1 MDRKEEPLFSAF
13 LPVSREEWEDQIRKD
28 LKGADYEK
36 KLVWKTLEGFRVQPY
51 YMAEDLKNIS
61 YLEGRPGVFPFVG
74 GSRAYGNDWEIRQDI
89 RVSDPV
95 EANRKALEALE
106 RGAEAIGFVFNIGH
120 PGSDKACVDKLDRL
134 VQDID
139 PEKVPLY
146 FEGFPCAAGLPA
158 WLYEFC
164 TGRGSHPE
172 KISGSAG
179 IDPLGDT
186 CATGKDPAEGMDRLA
201 HVFTGWKDKLKSY
214 RLITVHTSAVH
225 HAGASLV
232 QELAFGLAMG
242 QEYLSFLT
250 GRGFDVR
257 QVAPRIQF
265 SMVTGSHYFLEIARL
280 RAARYLWSRILEAWG
295 LEPGRIPPMHLHCIT
310 SQRNRTI
317 YDPYVNMLR
326 STTEAMA
333 AVLGG
338 TSSLSVE
345 PFDILFRDP
354 SAFSE
359 RISRNTQI
367 ILKEEAYFNKVADPA
382 AGSYYLENL
391 TDSMIGASWDLFLEV
406 ERMGGFTEAFRKGW
420 IQEQVEKVA
429 AERDRN
435 VALRKDVLVGT
446 SMYADNNETL
456 AGDMEIDKENESPSE
471 GPLQPLRPFRP
482 ARVYEEIRMQTEKS
496 GKRPRVLLLTYGDP
510 AMRRARASFAWNF
523 FACAGFEIIDHPG
536 YTSLEEGMAA
546 SVESRAD
553 ITVICS
559 SDEEY
564 PEIVPPVTEKL
575 KGKTLVVVAGYP
587 KEHVDQLREA
597 GVKHFIHIRQDVPQ
611 VLREFQKELGII
623 AS

>member
-1 MDRKEEPLFSAF
+1 MDRKDEPLFSAF
-13 LPVSREEWEDQIRKD
+13 PPVSREEWEDQIRKD

-51 YMAEDLKNIS
+51 YTAEDLKNIF
-61 YLEGRPGVFPFVG
+61 YLEGRPGVFPFVRG
-74 GSRAYGNDWEIRQDI
+74 GCASGNDWEIRQDI
-89 RVSDPV
+89 RVSDPA

-106 RGAEAIGFVFNIGH
+106 RGAEAIGFVFNFRH

-134 VQDID
+134 VQGID

-146 FEGFPCAAGLPA
+146 FEGFPCAADLPA
-158 WLYEFC
+158 WLYGYSA
-164 TGRGSHPE
+164 GRGSHPE

-186 CATGKDPAEGMDRLA
+186 CVTGNDPAEGMDGLA
-201 HVFTGWKDKLKSY
+201 HVFTGWKDKLNSY
-214 RLITVHTSAVH
+214 RLITVHTSAIH

-265 SMVTGSHYFLEIARL
+265 SMVTGSHYFLEIAKL

-295 LEPGRIPPMHLHCIT
+295 MEPGRIPPMHLHCIT

-317 YDPYVNMLR
+317 FDPYVNMLR

-338 TSSLSVE
+338 TGSLSVE
-345 PFDILFRDP
+345 PFDILVRDP

-359 RISRNTQI
+359 RIARNTQI

-391 TDSMIGASWDLFLEV
+391 TDSMIGASWELFREV
-406 ERMGGFTEAFRKGW
+406 DRMGGFTEVFRKGW

-446 SMYADNNETL
+446 SMYANSDETL
-456 AGDMEIDKENESPSE
+456 PGDVKIDKGKDIPSGE
-471 GPLQPLRPFRP
+471 PLQPLRPRRA
-482 ARVYEEIRMQTEKS
+482 ARDFDEIRMQTQKS

-510 AMRRARASFAWNF
+510 AMRRARATFSWNF

-536 YTSLEEGMAA
+536 YASLEEGMSA
-546 SVESRAD
+546 SMKNRAD

-564 PEIVPPVTEKL
+564 PEIVPPVLEKL
-575 KGKTLVVVAGYP
+575 KEKTLVVVAGYP
-587 KEHVDQLREA
+587 KEHVDKLREA
-597 GVKHFIHIRQDVPQ
+597 GLKHFIHIGQDVPQ
-611 VLREFQKELGII
+611 ALREFQKELGII